1 MKKTFI
7 TMSAIMIIG
16 IAVASV
22 TNVIRAVVTAYP
34 QDAESAGF
42 PPASRTNFNGKVSV
56 VGVAHVVT
64 PSPVNAETTSVNG
77 HIESRPT
84 FTSTNMFWNSST
96 QRLED
101 RDIGVWVTPSS
112 N

>member
-22 TNVIRAVVTAYP
+22 ANVIRAVVTAYP

-42 PPASRTNFNGKVSV
+42 QPASRTNFNGKVSV

-64 PSPVNAETTSVNG
+64 HGPVNTETISVNG
-77 HIESRPT
+77 HIEYSPT
-84 FTSTNMFWNSST
+84 FTSTNMFWNGST

-101 RDIGVWVTPSS
+101 RDIGVWVTPSG